1 MDQNAVSCYPYR
13 QMTDR
18 RGIYRLRFHGLFL
31 YYQVS
36 SLEKEVTR
44 MLLVPCEYQHTRDPS
59 IALKFQPQLVTY
71 I

>member
-1 MDQNAVSCYPYR
+1 MACFS
-13 QMTDR
+13 
-18 RGIYRLRFHGLFL
+18 I

-44 MLLVPCEYQHTRDPS
+44 MLLVPSEYQHTRDPS
-59 IALKFQPQLVTY
+59 ITLKFQPQLVTY